1 MRMFVSLHELMCST
15 CMQVPAKQKA
25 PEETVVS
32 CRGGVQSWTQIL
44 CNRKEWD
51 ISPGHQSNLKS
62 KNLPENITIIELT
75 VYCRVMIT
83 KMTAVTQIQRCS
95 KVDHNRAHRCK
106 LTRQRLFI
114 CSQCHRTY
122 ARVKAY
128 YIMAWTTLKAHLQN
142 NEIRTITIT
151 LHKIFQSGSNN

>member
-1 MRMFVSLHELMCST
+1 MYQSFNNILRWSAKNSSEIHMETQSQIVTANIFENLLFSYMRMFVSLHELMCST

-83 KMTAVTQIQRCS
+83 KMTAVT
-95 KVDHNRAHRCK
+95 
-106 LTRQRLFI
+106 
-114 CSQCHRTY
+114 
-122 ARVKAY
+122 
-128 YIMAWTTLKAHLQN
+128 
-142 NEIRTITIT
+142 
-151 LHKIFQSGSNN
+151 